1 MGEAVDVGAHGG
13 ERVHDSRAKLAE
25 EFARLQDASGATSYA
40 LAENYPYDMWG
51 ITPFQ
56 GLRNRTR
63 EALFRVVQTGAQV
76 HFREAMEAKGQRP
89 GRMRQIPTF
98 RERAIYP
105 HFVKGQWR
113 KPEDLIGERR
123 ARNLVNDAWKMLVKE
138 GLCDS

>member
-25 EFARLQDASGATSYA
+25 EFARLQGASGATSYA

-98 RERAIYP
+98 E
-105 HFVKGQWR
+105 
-113 KPEDLIGERR
+113 
-123 ARNLVNDAWKMLVKE
+123 N
-138 GLCDS
+138 GLSTRTL